1 MDEGTVAMPGLAA
14 DQQSCW
20 LVVNFF
26 GAIYP
31 VFMAASVFVA
41 IATVINEFVAIE
53 IATSAT

>member
-1 MDEGTVAMPGLAA
+1 MDEGTVAMLPGLAA

-41 IATVINEFVAIE
+41 IETVIN
-53 IATSAT
+53 